1 MKKTLFHAA
10 LCAMSVALPA
20 IADEAVDQFPG
31 GSVGGFVVQTQDVLQ
46 DFRKER
52 LQDLLVGSVDFQR
65 LVFHAI
71 DQAHRVE
78 EHREGD
84 RRVEVVAEGVVHAV
98 GQRGD
103 FGIGLRHLENYRYSN
118 LFVFLHTR
126 MPNGNITHDTIECTL
141 ATPEGR
147 WIGKSSGSMRDL
159 VVPLNE
165 NLRFPLTGT
174 YHFEI
179 EQAMREPVLKGISD
193 IGLYIEKQ

>member
-1 MKKTLFHAA
+1 MRNAECGMQNDLNW
-10 LCAMSVALPA
+10 ALPTFSIHNSA
-20 IADEAVDQFPG
+20 FSIVTLIIGLALACTACTSESFNKRTVIPEAEWRQEDRVAFDVDINDTLSPY
-31 GSVGGFVVQTQDVLQ
+31 
-46 DFRKER
+46 R
-52 LQDLLVGSVDFQR
+52 
-65 LVFHAI
+65 
-71 DQAHRVE
+71 
-78 EHREGD
+78 
-84 RRVEVVAEGVVHAV
+84 
-98 GQRGD
+98 

-159 VVPLNE
+159 LVPLNE
-165 NLRFPLTGT
+165 NLLFPLTGT

>member
-1 MKKTLFHAA
+1 MKNIMWNDK
-10 LCAMSVALPA
+10 CGIRNDVKQRMALPLFSIQHSA
-20 IADEAVDQFPG
+20 FLISLATIIFLFTSCTNDSFNQRTVIAEAEWHQKNRIAFDADINDTING
-31 GSVGGFVVQTQDVLQ
+31 Y
-46 DFRKER
+46 
-52 LQDLLVGSVDFQR
+52 
-65 LVFHAI
+65 I
-71 DQAHRVE
+71 
-78 EHREGD
+78 
-84 RRVEVVAEGVVHAV
+84 
-98 GQRGD
+98 

-159 VVPLNE
+159 TVPLNE
-165 NLRFPLTGT
+165 NLRFPLKGT

-193 IGLYIEKQ
+193 IGLFIEKQ

>member
-1 MKKTLFHAA
+1 MKQKKKILLGLLFLMAVFTSCQNDSFDKRTIIPEARWPQENRVAYDVEITDTL
-10 LCAMSVALPA
+10 SSY
-20 IADEAVDQFPG
+20 E
-31 GSVGGFVVQTQDVLQ
+31 
-46 DFRKER
+46 
-52 LQDLLVGSVDFQR
+52 
-65 LVFHAI
+65 
-71 DQAHRVE
+71 
-78 EHREGD
+78 
-84 RRVEVVAEGVVHAV
+84 
-98 GQRGD
+98 

-118 LFVFLHTR
+118 LFVFLHTT
-126 MPNGNITHDTIECTL
+126 MPNGNHTRDTIECTL

-165 NLRFPLTGT
+165 NLLFPLSGT